1 MNYPTITGLD
11 IGHHSIKAVSVRLK
25 RGQLELLGYHEIPLS
40 ASVFLEGNLLLNES
54 VKQYLS
60 QLNRILKSSQK
71 RVAFSIPDN
80 CIMSKLIQID
90 SQLDHKEI
98 ESTLIYAF
106 EKQTSLSSAELN
118 IDFSMVKPS
127 GSDDLKITNYQV
139 FATRKEIVH
148 SRQKCIESAGFLT
161 VLADIHSHSLLALWQ
176 RGVMVY
182 PDKKN
187 WMLVDIGSQQIIF
200 CITSLNQHLYSKQ
213 VTFDASMA
221 KSTNKRTQYITQ
233 LSEHIRRQITLYS
246 SIYDHKVEGVWI
258 TGGGSLYPELSYL
271 LSDEISCPVLEFD
284 LFSVFQTSSK
294 SLPPMNT
301 PINQY
306 ASALGLGL
314 RGIEWLTK

>member
-11 IGHHSIKAVSVRLK
+11 IGHHSIKAASVRLK
-25 RGQLELLGYHEIPLS
+25 RGQLEWVGYHEIPLS
-40 ASVFLEGNLLLNES
+40 ASVFTEGGRLLNES
-54 VKQYLS
+54 TKLQLS
-60 QLNRILKSSQK
+60 QLKRRVKLNQK
-71 RVAFSIPDN
+71 RVAFSIPDH

-90 SQLDHKEI
+90 SQLDDKEI
-98 ESTLIYAF
+98 ECTLTHAF
-106 EKQTSLSSAELN
+106 EKQTSLSSDELN
-118 IDFSMVKPS
+118 IDFSMIKPL
-127 GSDDLKITNYQV
+127 GVGDLNITNYQV

-176 RGVMVY
+176 RGVMAY

-200 CITSLNQHLYSKQ
+200 CITSPNQHLYSKQ
-213 VTFDASMA
+213 VTFSASIV
-221 KSTNKRTQYITQ
+221 KNTNNRTQYITQ

-246 SIYDHKVEGVWI
+246 SIHDHKVEGIWI
-258 TGGGSLYPELSYL
+258 TGGGSLYPDLPYL
-271 LSDEISCPVLEFD
+271 LSDEISLPILEFNLRS
-284 LFSVFQTSSK
+284 LFQASSK
-294 SLPPMNT
+294 SPPSVEA

>member
-1 MNYPTITGLD
+1 
-11 IGHHSIKAVSVRLK
+11 
-25 RGQLELLGYHEIPLS
+25 
-40 ASVFLEGNLLLNES
+40 VFAEGGRLLNES
-54 VKQYLS
+54 TKLQLS
-60 QLNRILKSSQK
+60 QLKRRVKSNQK
-71 RVAFSIPDN
+71 RVAFSIPDH

-90 SQLDHKEI
+90 SQLDDKEI
-98 ESTLIYAF
+98 EFTLTHAF
-106 EKQTSLSSAELN
+106 EKQTSLSSDELN
-118 IDFSMVKPS
+118 IDFSMIKPL
-127 GSDDLKITNYQV
+127 GVGDLNITNYQV

-176 RGVMVY
+176 RGVMAY

-200 CITSLNQHLYSKQ
+200 CITSPNQHLYSKQ
-213 VTFDASMA
+213 VTFSASIV
-221 KSTNKRTQYITQ
+221 KNTNNRTQYITQ

-246 SIYDHKVEGVWI
+246 SIHDHKVEGIWI
-258 TGGGSLYPELSYL
+258 TGGGSLYPDLPYL
-271 LSDEISCPVLEFD
+271 LSDEISLPILEFNLRS
-284 LFSVFQTSSK
+284 LFQASSK
-294 SLPPMNT
+294 SPPSVEA